1 MSSTEEILALAKEC
15 GFTHVGELKMD
26 ALEFLPEVRDMCS
39 ADRCH
44 KYGKSWTCPPGCGTL
59 EEAAATASRYHRGVL
74 LQTTA
79 QLEDDFDIESMQQAE
94 VDQKNSFSSFVE
106 QLREEYPGCLPMA
119 TGGCTL
125 CAQCTYP
132 DAPCRFPDKA
142 IPSMEAYGL
151 LVSKVCE
158 KSGLPYYYGPRTL
171 TYTSCVL
178 ID

>member
-1 MSSTEEILALAKEC
+1 MSTTQEILELARRC
-15 GFTHVGELKMD
+15 GFTHVGELAMG
-26 ALEFLPEVRDMCS
+26 ALEFLPAVRDMCA
-39 ADRCH
+39 ADHCR
-44 KYGKSWTCPPGCGTL
+44 KYGTCWTCPPGCGTL
-59 EEAAATASRYHRGVL
+59 EEVAAKAAAYRRGVL
-74 LQTTA
+74 LQTVA
-79 QLEDDFDIESMQQAE
+79 QLEDDFDMDAMQRVEA
-94 VDQKNSFSSFVE
+94 DQKSAFLAFVE
-106 QLREEYPGCLPMA
+106 QLRREYPACLPMA

-125 CAQCTYP
+125 CPQCTYP

-171 TYTSCVL
+171 AYTSCVL

>member
-1 MSSTEEILALAKEC
+1 MTYEQLSKIAGES
-15 GFTHVGELKMD
+15 GFTAWAPLDVNTIELK
-26 ALEFLPEVRDMCS
+26 PEVRDMC
-39 ADRCH
+39 AVNTCGR
-44 KYGKSWTCPPGCGTL
+44 YGKCWSCPPGCGTL
-59 EEAAATASRYHRGVL
+59 EEAAAKAARYHRGVL

-79 QLEDDFDIESMQQAE
+79 QLEDDFDIEAMQQAE
-94 VDQKNSFSSFVE
+94 VDQKQSFLAFVE
-106 QLREEYPGCLPMA
+106 QLRQEYPDCLPMA

-125 CAQCTYP
+125 CPQCTYP
-132 DAPCRFPDKA
+132 DAPCRFPKKA

-158 KSGLPYYYGPRTL
+158 KSGLPYYYGPQTL

>member
-1 MSSTEEILALAKEC
+1 MSATEEILKLAKAC

-59 EEAAATASRYHRGVL
+59 EEAAAKASRYRRGVL

-79 QLEDDFDIESMQQAE
+79 QLEDDFDIETMQQAE
-94 VDQKNSFSSFVE
+94 ADQKHSFDRFVE
-106 QLREEYPGCLPMA
+106 QLREEYPDCLPMA

-132 DAPCRFPDKA
+132 DAPCRFPRKA

-151 LVSKVCE
+151 LVSKVCD

-171 TYTSCVL
+171 TYTGCVL

>member
-1 MSSTEEILALAKEC
+1 MSTTEEILTLAKSC
-15 GFTHVGELKMD
+15 GFTHVGELNMD
-26 ALEFLPEVRDMCS
+26 ALEFMPEVRDMC
-39 ADRCH
+39 AAGRCH
-44 KYGKSWTCPPGCGTL
+44 KYGTSWTCPPGCGTL
-59 EEAAATASRYHRGVL
+59 EEAAANAARYHRGVL

-79 QLEDDFDIESMQQAE
+79 QLEDDFDIEAMQQAE
-94 VDQKNSFSSFVE
+94 VDQKQSFLAFVE
-106 QLREEYPGCLPMA
+106 QLRQEYPDCLPMA

-125 CAQCTYP
+125 CPQCTYP
-132 DAPCRFPDKA
+132 DAPCRFPKKA

-158 KSGLPYYYGPRTL
+158 KSDLPYYYGPQTL

>member
-1 MSSTEEILALAKEC
+1 MSTTKEILELARNC
-15 GFTHVGELKMD
+15 GFTHVGQLNMS
-26 ALEFLPEVRDMCS
+26 ALEFMPEVRDMCS
-39 ADRCH
+39 ADRCQ
-44 KYGKSWTCPPGCGTL
+44 KYGRSWTCPPGCGTW
-59 EEAAATASRYHRGVL
+59 EEVAAQAAAYTRGVL

-79 QLEDDFDIESMQQAE
+79 QLEDDFDIEGMQQAE
-94 VDQKNSFSSFVE
+94 VDQKTSFAAFVE
-106 QLREEYPGCLPMA
+106 QLREEYPNCLPMA

-125 CAQCTYP
+125 CPQCTYP
-132 DAPCRFPDKA
+132 DSPCRFPKKA

-158 KSGLPYYYGPRTL
+158 KSDLPYYYGPRTL

>member
-1 MSSTEEILALAKEC
+1 MATTQELLQMAQEC
-15 GFTHVGELKMD
+15 GFTHVGELNVD

-39 ADRCH
+39 ADRCQ
-44 KYGKSWTCPPGCGTL
+44 KYGTSWTCPPACGTL
-59 EEAAATASRYHRGVL
+59 EEAAAQAAKYSRGVL

-79 QLEDDFDIESMQQAE
+79 ELEDDFDVEAMMQAE
-94 VDQKNSFSSFVE
+94 QDQKRSFLDFVE
-106 QLREEYPGCLPMA
+106 RLRQEYPDCLPMA

-125 CAQCTYP
+125 CPQCTYP
-132 DAPCRFPDKA
+132 DAPCRFPKKA

-158 KSGLPYYYGPRTL
+158 QSNLPYYYGPKTL

>member
-1 MSSTEEILALAKEC
+1 MSTTEEILELARNC
-15 GFTHVGELKMD
+15 GFTHVGELNIV
-26 ALEFLPEVRDMCS
+26 ALEFMPEVRDMCS

-44 KYGKSWTCPPGCGTL
+44 KYGRSWTCPPGCGTL
-59 EEAAATASRYHRGVL
+59 EEAAANAAHYHRGVL

-79 QLEDDFDIESMQQAE
+79 QLEDDFDIEGMQQAE
-94 VDQKNSFSSFVE
+94 VDQKKSFAAFVE
-106 QLREEYPGCLPMA
+106 QLREEYPDCLPMA

-132 DAPCRFPDKA
+132 DAPCRFPKKA

-158 KSGLPYYYGPRTL
+158 KSGLPYYYGPQTL

>member
-1 MSSTEEILALAKEC
+1 MSTTQEILQMAQDC
-15 GFTHVGELKMD
+15 GFSHVGELNVG
-26 ALEFLPEVRDMCS
+26 ALEFMPEVRDMC
-39 ADRCH
+39 AAGRCQ
-44 KYGKSWTCPPGCGTL
+44 KYGTSWTCPPACGTL
-59 EEAAATASRYHRGVL
+59 EEVAAQAAKYSRGVL

-79 QLEDDFDIESMQQAE
+79 ELEDDFDVEAMMQAE
-94 VDQKNSFSSFVE
+94 QDQKRSFLDFVE
-106 QLREEYPGCLPMA
+106 RLRQEYPDCLPMA

-125 CAQCTYP
+125 CPQCTYP
-132 DAPCRFPDKA
+132 DAPCRFPKKA

-158 KSGLPYYYGPRTL
+158 QSNLPYYYGPRTL

>member
-1 MSSTEEILALAKEC
+1 MSTTQEILQMAQEC
-15 GFTHVGELKMD
+15 GFSHVGELNVG
-26 ALEFLPEVRDMCS
+26 ALEFMPEVRDMC
-39 ADRCH
+39 AAGRCQ
-44 KYGKSWTCPPGCGTL
+44 KYGTSWTCPPACGTL
-59 EEAAATASRYHRGVL
+59 EEAAAHAAKYSRGVL

-79 QLEDDFDIESMQQAE
+79 ELEDDFDVEAMMQAE
-94 VDQKNSFSSFVE
+94 QDQKRSFLDFVE
-106 QLREEYPGCLPMA
+106 RLRQEYPDCLPMA

-125 CAQCTYP
+125 CPQCTYP
-132 DAPCRFPDKA
+132 DAPCRFPKKA

-158 KSGLPYYYGPRTL
+158 QSGLPYYYGPKTL

>member
-1 MSSTEEILALAKEC
+1 MSTTEEILTLAKEC
-15 GFTHVGELKMD
+15 GFTHVGELNMD
-26 ALEFLPEVRDMCS
+26 ALEFMPAVRDMCS
-39 ADRCH
+39 ADRCQ
-44 KYGKSWTCPPGCGTL
+44 KYGRSWTCPPGCGTL
-59 EEAAATASRYHRGVL
+59 DEVAAEASRYRRGVL

-79 QLEDDFDIESMQQAE
+79 QLEDDFDIEAMQQTE
-94 VDQKNSFSSFVE
+94 TDQKQSFAAFVE
-106 QLREEYPGCLPMA
+106 QLRQEYPNCLPMA

-125 CAQCTYP
+125 CPECTYP
-132 DAPCRFPDKA
+132 DAPCRFPKKA

>member
-1 MSSTEEILALAKEC
+1 MSTTQEILNMARNC
-15 GFTHVGELKMD
+15 GFTHVGELKMN
-26 ALEFLPEVRDMCS
+26 ALEFLPAVRDMCA
-39 ADRCH
+39 ADRCQ
-44 KYGKSWTCPPGCGTL
+44 KYDTCWTCPPGCGTL
-59 EEAAATASRYHRGVL
+59 EEVAAKASRYQRGVL

-79 QLEDDFDIESMQQAE
+79 ELEDDFDIETMQRAE
-94 VDQKNSFSSFVE
+94 QNQKEAFMVFVE
-106 QLREEYPGCLPMA
+106 RLRGEYPDCLPMA
-119 TGGCTL
+119 TGGCTI

-158 KSGLPYYYGPRTL
+158 KSDLLYYYGPKTL

>member
-1 MSSTEEILALAKEC
+1 MSTTQEILQMAQEC
-15 GFTHVGELKMD
+15 GFSHVGELNTQ
-26 ALEFLPEVRDMCS
+26 ALEFMPEVRDMCA
-39 ADRCH
+39 ADRC
-44 KYGKSWTCPPGCGTL
+44 GKFGTCWTCPPGCGTL
-59 EEAAATASRYHRGVL
+59 DEVAARASKYSRGVL

-79 QLEDDFDIESMQQAE
+79 QMEDDFDVEAMQQAE
-94 VDQKNSFSSFVE
+94 QDQKRSFEQFVE
-106 QLREEYPGCLPMA
+106 QLRREYPDCLPMA

-125 CAQCTYP
+125 CPQCTYP
-132 DAPCRFPDKA
+132 DAPCRFPKKA

-158 KSGLPYYYGPRTL
+158 QSGLPYYYGPLTL

>member
-1 MSSTEEILALAKEC
+1 MSTTEEILNLAKEC
-15 GFTHVGELKMD
+15 GFTHVGELNMD

-39 ADRCH
+39 ADRCQ
-44 KYGKSWTCPPGCGTL
+44 KYGRSWTCPPGCGTL
-59 EEAAATASRYHRGVL
+59 EEAAADAAQYHRGVL
-74 LQTTA
+74 LQTTT
-79 QLEDDFDIESMQQAE
+79 QLEDDFDIEAMQQAE
-94 VDQKNSFSSFVE
+94 ADQKHSFVVFVE
-106 QLREEYPGCLPMA
+106 QLRQEYPDCLPMA

-125 CAQCTYP
+125 CPQCTYP
-132 DAPCRFPDKA
+132 DAPCRFPKKA

>member
-1 MSSTEEILALAKEC
+1 MSTTEEILQMALEC
-15 GFTHVGELKMD
+15 GFTHVGELNTD
-26 ALEFLPEVRDMCS
+26 ALEFLPAVRDMC
-39 ADRCH
+39 AAGRCH
-44 KYGKSWTCPPGCGTL
+44 KYGTSWTCPPGCGTL
-59 EEAAATASRYHRGVL
+59 EESAAKAAAYHRGVL

-79 QLEDDFDIESMQQAE
+79 ELEDDFDIESMQQAE
-94 VDQKNSFSSFVE
+94 KDQKQSFLRFVE
-106 QLREEYPGCLPMA
+106 LLRQEYPHCLPMA

-125 CAQCTYP
+125 CPKCTYP

-158 KSGLPYYYGPRTL
+158 NSGLPYYYGPQTL

>member
-1 MSSTEEILALAKEC
+1 MSSTQDILQLALSC
-15 GFTHVGELKMD
+15 GFNHVGELNIA
-26 ALEFLPEVRDMCS
+26 ALEFMPEVRGMC
-39 ADRCH
+39 ADGRCQ
-44 KYGKSWTCPPGCGTL
+44 KYGTCWTCPPGCGTL
-59 EEAAATASRYHRGVL
+59 EQAAAKASRYHRGVL

-79 QLEDDFDIESMQQAE
+79 QLEDDFDIDAMQQAE
-94 VDQKNSFSSFVE
+94 RDQKQSFLSFVE
-106 QLREEYPGCLPMA
+106 QLRQEYPDCLPMA

-125 CAQCTYP
+125 CPRCTYP
-132 DAPCRFPDKA
+132 DAPCRFPKKA

-158 KSGLPYYYGPRTL
+158 KSGLPYYYGPHTL

>member
-1 MSSTEEILALAKEC
+1 MSTTQEIIRLAQRC
-15 GFTHVGELKMD
+15 GFTHVGELKME
-26 ALEFLPEVRDMCS
+26 ALDFLPAVRDMCA
-39 ADRCH
+39 ADRCQ

-59 EEAAATASRYHRGVL
+59 EEISARVARYNRGVL

-79 QLEDDFDIESMQQAE
+79 ELEDDFDVERMQQAE
-94 VDQKNSFSSFVE
+94 QDQKCAFLKFVDA
-106 QLREEYPGCLPMA
+106 LRREYPCCLPMA
-119 TGGCTL
+119 TGGCTI
-125 CAQCTYP
+125 CPQCTYP
-132 DAPCRFPDKA
+132 DAPCRFPDRA

-158 KSGLPYYYGPRTL
+158 KSGLPYYYGPSTL

>member
-1 MSSTEEILALAKEC
+1 MSTTEEILELARNC
-15 GFTHVGELKMD
+15 GFTHVGELNIA
-26 ALEFLPEVRDMCS
+26 ALEFMPEVRDMCS

-44 KYGKSWTCPPGCGTL
+44 KYGRSWTCPPGCGTL
-59 EEAAATASRYHRGVL
+59 EEVAAKASAYTRGVL

-79 QLEDDFDIESMQQAE
+79 QLEDDFDIEGMQQAE
-94 VDQKNSFSSFVE
+94 ADQKNSFSAFVE
-106 QLREEYPGCLPMA
+106 QLRVEYPDCLPMA

-132 DAPCRFPDKA
+132 DAPCRFPKKA

-158 KSGLPYYYGPRTL
+158 KSGLPYYYGPQTL

>member
-1 MSSTEEILALAKEC
+1 MFNFSQTIDPVTVLEKLR
-15 GFTHVGELKMD
+15 ELGYYTDKTRDYVLQLMD
-26 ALEFLPEVRDMCS
+26 ITP
-39 ADRCH
+39 
-44 KYGKSWTCPPGCGTL
+44 T
-59 EEAAATASRYHRGVL
+59 AAHAARYRRGVL

-79 QLEDDFDIESMQQAE
+79 ELEDDFDIEAMQQAE
-94 VDQKNSFSSFVE
+94 ADQKKSFLTFVE
-106 QLREEYPGCLPMA
+106 QLRREYPDCLPMA

-125 CAQCTYP
+125 CPQCTYP
-132 DAPCRFPDKA
+132 DAPCRFPKKA

>member
-1 MSSTEEILALAKEC
+1 MSTTEEILSLAKEC
-15 GFTHVGELKMD
+15 GFTHVGELNME
-26 ALEFLPEVRDMCS
+26 ALEFMPAVRDMCS
-39 ADRCH
+39 ADRCQ
-44 KYGKSWTCPPGCGTL
+44 KYGRSWTCPPGCGTL
-59 EEAAATASRYHRGVL
+59 EEVAANAARYHRGVL

-79 QLEDDFDIESMQQAE
+79 QLEDDFDIEAMQRAE
-94 VDQKNSFSSFVE
+94 VDQKQSFAAFVE
-106 QLREEYPGCLPMA
+106 HLRQEYPDCLPMA

-125 CAQCTYP
+125 CPQCTYP
-132 DAPCRFPDKA
+132 DAPCRFPKKA

-158 KSGLPYYYGPRTL
+158 KSGQPYYYGPRTL